1 MSHKYIN
8 IYNNLIKLTRNKKLF
23 QNVKKNE
30 FFSDRLFLFL
40 LHFGFFLRYYKKN
53 SSKREVQEIY
63 DYIFKEVEISI
74 REIGYGDMSIN
85 KRMKQYINLFHLI
98 LSKID
103 IWEKLK
109 KDEKIQFLKN
119 HLNLGSELEY
129 LIKYIDKYILYVSNN
144 ALNFS
149 SKDVISFNF

>member
-53 SSKREVQEIY
+53 ASKKEVQEIY

>member
-23 QNVKKNE
+23 KNIDNNDL
-30 FFSDRLFLFL
+30 FSDRLFLFL
-40 LHFGFFLRYYKKN
+40 LHFGFLLKYYKN
-53 SSKREVQEIY
+53 HSSKKEIQEIY
-63 DYIFKEVEISI
+63 DYIFKEIETSI

-85 KRMKQYINLFHLI
+85 KRMKQYVNLFHLI
-98 LSKID
+98 ISKID
-103 IWEKLK
+103 IWDDLDSHK
-109 KDEKIQFLKN
+109 KTVFLSN
-119 HLNLGSELEY
+119 YLNLGSELDY
-129 LIKYIDKYILYVSNN
+129 LIKYFDKYILYVSNN

>member
-23 QNVKKNE
+23 KNIE
-30 FFSDRLFLFL
+30 NNDLFSDRLFLFL
-40 LHFGFFLRYYKKN
+40 LHFAFFLKYYKN
-53 SSKREVQEIY
+53 YSSKKEIQEIY
-63 DYIFKEVEISI
+63 DYIFKEIETSI

-85 KRMKQYINLFHLI
+85 KRMKQYVNLFHLI
-98 LSKID
+98 ISKID
-103 IWEKLK
+103 IWDDLDSHK
-109 KDEKIQFLKN
+109 KTVFLSN
-119 HLNLGSELEY
+119 YLNLGSELDY
-129 LIKYIDKYILYVSNN
+129 LIKYFDKYILYVSNN